1 MNLSPVEIGLI
12 LLVVFLL
19 FGPKRLPE
27 LARSLGQSIREFKQ
41 SMNNVT
47 NSLTDETPTAE
58 KKTDVKSDQ

>member
-47 NSLTDETPTAE
+47 NSLTDETPNAE
-58 KKTDVKSDQ
+58 KKTDEKSDQ